1 MRVKEIFAFLCT
13 ALLLFINCSKD
24 KDGSEVEQKQHCGNG
39 TGYEIEF
46 CDQIGYYDA
55 GYGVPGLDE
64 INVTCLVGPREA
76 TVSNQTN
83 GTYYCSGQYKLTS
96 FDEGEI
102 SICWGGTTYYD
113 TFPEDYQITRGEG
126 TFSLEVSKKSGGTGN
141 IFLAMSSGSMWM
153 FDVVLINICDSL
165 KSNNI
170 KNYKL
175 KNYNSVKVNQNM
187 KEFAYEYH

>member
-1 MRVKEIFAFLCT
+1 MRVKEFFAFLC
-13 ALLLFINCSKD
+13 AFLLLFINCSKD
-24 KDGSEVEQKQHCGNG
+24 NDGSEVEQKKHCGDG
-39 TGYEIEF
+39 SGYEIEF
-46 CDQIGYYDA
+46 CGQIGYYEA

-64 INVTCLVGPREA
+64 INVTCIVGPREA

-113 TFPEDYQITRGEG
+113 NLPEDYQITRGEG
-126 TFSLEVSKKSGGTGN
+126 TFSLEVTKKSGGTGN

-165 KSNNI
+165 KSNTI

-175 KNYNSVKVNQNM
+175 EPCIGPNENDNM
-187 KEFAYEYH
+187 KHILHEYR